1 MWADWCGLLFCVL
14 AILYTI
20 AGYPLWLAW
29 RTRGALHGIAN
40 PTASTAFEPS
50 VTILLPVFN
59 GEPWIEQKL
68 RSIRALDYPHEKI
81 QMVLI
86 SDGST
91 DRTLEK
97 AAHFRRRGADVSG
110 SGTDAMGNDAIEM
123 DVIEIPHAGKPAAI
137 NAGLYRARGEILFF
151 TDVRQPLDRQ
161 SLRYLTSCFSDP
173 AVGAASGELIIRP
186 GETLQEDSIGLYW
199 RYEKWLRKRESVLD
213 SVMGATGAIYA
224 MRRELAG
231 PLPEDLLLD
240 DVYLP
245 LLAFF
250 RGYRVIFEER
260 AIAWDDPTSLKTEFR
275 RKVRTQAGVYQL
287 IRYLPELLGREN
299 RCLLVFLSHKA
310 ARLLLPIWFAALAGF
325 SLGLPARPA
334 LWSLG
339 VQACFYGLALVD
351 VVVPETFPLKR
362 ITSTARTLVILLA
375 AAAVAISIIFR
386 PSRSFWTAATGT
398 AAPPQPG
405 GPN

>member
-1 MWADWCGLLFCVL
+1 MWADWFGFLFCVL

-29 RTRGALHGIAN
+29 RTRGASPEAAN
-40 PTASTAFEPS
+40 RTSPTAFEPS

-59 GEPWIEQKL
+59 GESWVERKL
-68 RSIRALDYPHEKI
+68 QSIQALDYPHEKVQTI
-81 QMVLI
+81 LI

-91 DRTLEK
+91 DGTAEK
-97 AAHFRRRGADVSG
+97 AARFRDSAPEEVR
-110 SGTDAMGNDAIEM
+110 I

-137 NAGLYRARGEILFF
+137 NAGLNRARGEILFF
-151 TDVRQPLDRQ
+151 TDVRQPLDAQ

-186 GETLQEDSIGLYW
+186 GATQQEDSIGLYW
-199 RYEKWLRKRESVLD
+199 RYEKWLRKRESALD

-231 PLPEDLLLD
+231 ALPEDLLLD

-287 IRYLPELLGREN
+287 IRYLPQLLGREN
-299 RCLLVFLSHKA
+299 RALVVFLSHKA
-310 ARLLLPIWFAALAGF
+310 ARLLLPVWFVALAFTCWPWPTSRYRKHFRGSASPPRRER
-325 SLGLPARPA
+325 SLSCWRRPPWRSPSSSGRAGTFGRRPPVRPPLLRPA
-334 LWSLG
+334 
-339 VQACFYGLALVD
+339 VRTD
-351 VVVPETFPLKR
+351 RVVP
-362 ITSTARTLVILLA
+362 RT
-375 AAAVAISIIFR
+375 
-386 PSRSFWTAATGT
+386 
-398 AAPPQPG
+398 G
-405 GPN
+405 G